1 MLHATARRLQDKE
14 ALCHRLADHILV
26 RRGELYVRGMQDDEQ
41 QQPEQQQSEQ
51 PAQQGAAQQPL
62 KMQDDDPQ
70 LLRQVCSRRASQAPQ
85 V

>member
-26 RRGELYVRGMQDDEQ
+26 RRGELYVRGMQDEEQ

-51 PAQQGAAQQPL
+51 PVQQGPAQQPL
-62 KMQDDDPQ
+62 KEPAQQPLKTQDDDPQ
-70 LLRQVCSRRASQAPQ
+70 LLRQV
-85 V
+85 